1 MSQADLHPVSMEK
14 VGTSGLRIIWS
25 DGLSHEIS
33 WNLLRAKCPCASCR
47 EEKETPPNPLRVLKA
62 SELIPLKPV
71 RFSPVGHYAYKID
84 WSDGHATGIYSLKFL
99 REICVT

>member
-47 EEKETPPNPLRVLKA
+47 EEKETPPKKIEIIFKSKPSRKIDPEAVLRLKLKLGLNA
-62 SELIPLKPV
+62 SEKEVL
-71 RFSPVGHYAYKID
+71 A
-84 WSDGHATGIYSLKFL
+84 
-99 REICVT
+99 